1 MLMIADPN
9 PMQMRQAVVAELVGT
24 FFLTLAALISGG
36 PFAVA
41 LTLLVFVYSLG
52 LLNGG
57 SLNPAVSLG
66 LMIARHISVTRG
78 VLYIVAEIVG
88 ALVARAVAP
97 LIMPLPAQFAA
108 ANWIGEFVGFG
119 LLILAVL
126 AVTGMYLPN
135 VDAGLVIGGALLAG
149 LLTTG
154 GILNPAVAIAM
165 GQVTSAPWAIWA
177 PLLAAIVFAVAF
189 RFTIPFRASD
199 LTPVIVVEP
208 PAPTLGGEPREAQA

>member
-1 MLMIADPN
+1 MIGLDQLNMGGTWRAT
-9 PMQMRQAVVAELVGT
+9 VAELVGT

-41 LTLLVFVYSLG
+41 LVLMVFVYSLG

-66 LMIARHISVTRG
+66 LMISRHVSITRG
-78 VLYIVAEIVG
+78 VLYIIAEIVG
-88 ALVARAVAP
+88 AVIALGLAP
-97 LIMPLPAQFAA
+97 LIAPLAPQYSA
-108 ANWIGEFVGFG
+108 ANAAGEFFGFG
-119 LLILAVL
+119 ILMLAVL
-126 AVTGMYLPN
+126 ATKGKYLPS

-165 GQVTSAPWAIWA
+165 GQTTSAPWALWA
-177 PLLAAIVFAVAF
+177 PLVGAIVWAVVF
-189 RFTIPFRASD
+189 RIYSPFDASA
-199 LTPVIVVEP
+199 LAPEVGAASSP
-208 PAPTLGGEPREAQA
+208 PAQRRAA